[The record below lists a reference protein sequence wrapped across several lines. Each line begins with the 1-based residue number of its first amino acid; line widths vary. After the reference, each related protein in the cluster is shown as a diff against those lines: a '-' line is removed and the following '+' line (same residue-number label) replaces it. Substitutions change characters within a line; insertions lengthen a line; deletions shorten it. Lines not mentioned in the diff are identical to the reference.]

1 MIAKFLRQYLAHND
15 QAYIPKLGTFYAKNL
30 KADVDP
36 SKKEM
41 KPPVRTV
48 SFKQESSK
56 DNSFIDFL
64 ARVDGKSIDAIKKD
78 LSKWVDELKK
88 EIVAKKKVEL
98 DGLGH
103 LGVNSAKKVV
113 FKALPDLNISP
124 DTLGMQKVKAEP
136 IGKKASPKTEE
147 SKEKPIEEKSKGDLP
162 KEDKKEDKKEVAAP
176 IAEAAKD
183 AKSALKDTPKAVEN
197 KFLKKEEKKRNPIVL
212 VLLILVILVAASGIG
227 YYFLSQHEEPVVVEK
242 PEPVQEREPEP
253 EPEPEPITEPEPEP
267 KPVITISEKN
277 GRFYVI
283 GNSFEIEANAYKYR
297 ENVMAKGQ
305 SDSKII
311 LPDNKSRLYRVSI
324 AEAETI
330 EGAIGKMEDLRSEF
344 GNTIWVLIY

>member
-1 MIAKFLRQYLAHND
+1 MIAKFLRQYLAHNE
-15 QAYIPKLGTFYAKNL
+15 QAYIPRLGTFYANNQ

-64 ARVDGKSIDAIKKD
+64 ARVEGKSEDEIKKS
-78 LSKWVDELKK
+78 LTKWVDNLKK
-88 EIVAKKKVEL
+88 EIVSKKKVEL
-98 DGLGH
+98 SGLGH

-113 FKALPDLNISP
+113 FKPLPDLNISP
-124 DTLGMQKVKAEP
+124 ETLGMKTVKAEP
-136 IGKKASPKTEE
+136 VSTIKKESAKAEE
-147 SKEKPIEEKSKGDLP
+147 
-162 KEDKKEDKKEVAAP
+162 KKEDKPKAKEEDKKQDVAVPVAA
-176 IAEAAKD
+176 AAAG

-197 KFLKKEEKKRNPIVL
+197 KNIKKEEKKRNPIVL
-212 VLLILVILVAASGIG
+212 VLIILLILVAASGIG

-242 PEPVQEREPEP
+242 PEPAPEP
-253 EPEPEPITEPEPEP
+253 EPEPKPEPELEPEPEP
-267 KPVITISEKN
+267 KPVVTISERN

-283 GNSFEIEANAYKYR
+283 GNSFEIKDNAYKYR
-297 ENVMAKGQ
+297 ENLISQGQ
-305 SDSKII
+305 KDSKII
-311 LPDNKSRLYRVSI
+311 LPDNKSSLYRVSL
-324 AEAETI
+324 AETDNLDD
-330 EGAIGKMEDLRSEF
+330 AVSKMEDLRADY